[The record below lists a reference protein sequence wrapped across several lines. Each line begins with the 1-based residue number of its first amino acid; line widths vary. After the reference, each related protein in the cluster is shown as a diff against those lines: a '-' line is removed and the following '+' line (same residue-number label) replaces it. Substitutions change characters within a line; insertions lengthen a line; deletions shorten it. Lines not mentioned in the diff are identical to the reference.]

1 MLLLGC
7 KNNSGDKE
15 SRTKVLKNLSFGQA
29 SFPKQIL
36 PCQRGKG
43 NFFSCWFVF
52 CKQKGTHIEKAFGAV
67 TTLNVLYSV
76 QRPKLPQALLNKLMN
91 TEAGFK
97 GKKNAAG
104 TEIH

>member
-1 MLLLGC
+1 M
-7 KNNSGDKE
+7 
-15 SRTKVLKNLSFGQA
+15 LKNICFGQA

-36 PCQRGKG
+36 HVNEERGAFPCQ
-43 NFFSCWFVF
+43 FLF
-52 CKQKGTHIEKAFGAV
+52 CTQKGAHIEKAFEAV
-67 TTLNVLYSV
+67 GTLNVHYSV
-76 QRPKLPQALLNKLMN
+76 QGPKALQALLNKLMN

>member
-1 MLLLGC
+1 MLSLGC

-43 NFFSCWFVF
+43 NFFLVGLSFA
-52 CKQKGTHIEKAFGAV
+52 GRREH
-67 TTLNVLYSV
+67 TL
-76 QRPKLPQALLNKLMN
+76 
-91 TEAGFK
+91 
-97 GKKNAAG
+97 GKHSG
-104 TEIH
+104 QWPL